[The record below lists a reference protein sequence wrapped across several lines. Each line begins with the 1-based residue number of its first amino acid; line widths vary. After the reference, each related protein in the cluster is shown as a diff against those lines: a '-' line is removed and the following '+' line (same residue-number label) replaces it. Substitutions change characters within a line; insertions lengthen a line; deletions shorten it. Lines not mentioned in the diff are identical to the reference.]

1 MELTSLDQ
9 ITQQYRQVYFQ
20 PHFDDAVLSCGG
32 SIALQTATGNRVL
45 VVTVFG
51 GIPAEQARISQFASQ
66 TLQTMG
72 LSTNPAEA
80 IRRRRAEDQ
89 AAVESLGADVFR
101 LDYLDAIFRG
111 DPAYYQG
118 DDALFGSVNSADLSL
133 DEELAGAFLAIHE
146 HAPLAALYAP
156 LGVGHHVDHQLC
168 CSAADRLAQR
178 KVNVKFYEDL
188 PYAMNSGALS
198 ARQKKLNIT
207 MEAEMVEIS
216 GTARRKEEAI
226 ALYRSQVPGLFG
238 SEEKMT
244 RSLASYSG
252 SMRKA
257 QPGILIER
265 YWRW

>member
-9 ITQQYRQVYFQ
+9 ITQQYRQIYFQ

-32 SIALQTATGNRVL
+32 SIGLQTATGNRVL

-51 GIPAEQARISQFASQ
+51 GIPADGLRISPFASQ
-66 TLQTMG
+66 TLQKMG
-72 LSTNPAEA
+72 LSTAAAESVRQ
-80 IRRRRAEDQ
+80 RRMEDQ

-118 DDALFGSVNSADLSL
+118 DDALFGSVNPADLSL
-133 DEELAGAFLAIHE
+133 DEELANTFLAIHE
-146 HAPLAALYAP
+146 RAPLAALYAP

-178 KVNVKFYEDL
+178 KVNVKFYEDF
-188 PYAMNSGALS
+188 PYVTNSGALA
-198 ARQKKLNIT
+198 ARQRELSIT

-216 GTARRKEEAI
+216 GILRRKEEAI

-238 SEEKMT
+238 SEDKMT
-244 RSLASYSG
+244 RAISSYSG
-252 SMRKA
+252 SIRKT
-257 QPGILIER
+257 QPGIMIER

>member
-20 PHFDDAVLSCGG
+20 PHFDDAALSCGG

-51 GIPAEQARISQFASQ
+51 GIPPAGTRVSQYAAQ
-66 TLQTMG
+66 TLQAMG
-72 LSTNPAEA
+72 LSTDPAEA
-80 IRRRRAEDQ
+80 ARQRRAEDL
-89 AAVESLGADVFR
+89 AAVDSLGADVYR

-111 DPAYYQG
+111 DPPYYQG
-118 DDALFGSVNSADLSL
+118 DDALFGNVNPADLSL
-133 DEELAGAFLAIHE
+133 DEELAGVFLAIHE
-146 HAPLAALYAP
+146 RAALAALYAP
-156 LGVGHHVDHQLC
+156 LGVCHHVDHQLC

-178 KVNVKFYEDL
+178 KVNVKFYEDI
-188 PYAMNSGALS
+188 PYVMNSGALS
-198 ARQKKLNIT
+198 ARQKELNIT

-226 ALYRSQVPGLFG
+226 ALYRSQVPGVFG
-238 SEEKMT
+238 SEEQMT
-244 RSLASYSG
+244 HALASYSG
-252 SMRKA
+252 SIRKA

>member
-9 ITQQYRQVYFQ
+9 INQQYRQVYFQ

-32 SIALQTATGNRVL
+32 SIGLQTATGNRVL

-51 GIPAEQARISQFASQ
+51 GIPADNTRVSSFASQ
-66 TLQTMG
+66 TLQKMG
-72 LSTNPAEA
+72 LSTNAAESV
-80 IRRRRAEDQ
+80 RQRRAEDQ
-89 AAVESLGADVFR
+89 AAVESLGADVLR

-118 DDALFGSVNSADLSL
+118 DDALFGNVNPADLSL
-133 DEELAGAFLAIHE
+133 DEELATIFFSIHE

-178 KVNVKFYEDL
+178 KLNVKFYEDF
-188 PYAMNSGALS
+188 PYVTNSGALA
-198 ARQKKLNIT
+198 ARQRELNIT

-216 GTARRKEEAI
+216 GILRRKEDAV
-226 ALYRSQVPGLFG
+226 ALYRSQVPDLFG

-244 RSLASYSG
+244 RAISNYSG
-252 SMRKA
+252 SIRKT
-257 QPGILIER
+257 QPGIMIER